1 MRVEPGAMRASGLAA
16 RKPANVAAIV
26 VALVV
31 ALSMSLLV
39 RGLGG

>member
-1 MRVEPGAMRASGLAA
+1 MRASGLAA
-16 RKPANVAAIV
+16 RKPANVVAIV